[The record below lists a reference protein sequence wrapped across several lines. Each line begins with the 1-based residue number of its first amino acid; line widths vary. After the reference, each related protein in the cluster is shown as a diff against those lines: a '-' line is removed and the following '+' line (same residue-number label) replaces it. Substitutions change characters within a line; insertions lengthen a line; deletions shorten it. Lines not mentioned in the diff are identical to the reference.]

1 MKKVTVHSRKELED
15 TFEKMYV
22 GKLIRLN
29 YPGQPEV
36 VGILSR
42 LAIDRD
48 IVIISINYIRYEISV
63 ESFQDCITIIKK

>member
-1 MKKVTVHSRKELED
+1 MKAKVYTRQELED

-22 GKLIRLN
+22 GKLIRFN
-29 YPGQPEV
+29 YPGKEEI

-42 LAIDRD
+42 LAVEKDM
-48 IVIISINYIRYEISV
+48 VVISINYIRYKISA